1 MSQKEDPRLLSLRA
15 RLLLSSCT
23 FLFAL
28 FHVDFTVPPGLS
40 SCVVVL
46 TKTRTSGRS
55 ASSGL
60 AARFYS
66 I

>member
-1 MSQKEDPRLLSLRA
+1 LLSYY
-15 RLLLSSCT
+15 T

-28 FHVDFTVPPGLS
+28 FHVDFTVLPGLS
-40 SCVVVL
+40 SCVVML

-60 AARFYS
+60 ATQFYA